1 MNGAHFHLV
10 VNHLPIILPV
20 VGSIVLIT
28 GMIFKSEAV
37 KRTAFMIF
45 ILGAISAIVAM
56 TSGEGAEDVV
66 KKLNVVSKNIIHE
79 HEETAETFAIL
90 CYILGGFS
98 LLGLWAS
105 FKQKTFSNIVSIGT
119 LVFALTTILDG
130 LISVSLTP
138 ASYFNVQS
146 FLKINLKLGLKPN
159 CPSEVLK
166 GEEHAFA
173 NPTVLYI

>member
-119 LVFALTTILDG
+119 LVFAFVVLFFAKQTGTTGGEIRHTE
-130 LISVSLTP
+130 IRTENSVPS
-138 ASYFNVQS
+138 ANN
-146 FLKINLKLGLKPN
+146 INAEK
-159 CPSEVLK
+159 E
-166 GEEHAFA
+166 AD
-173 NPTVLYI
+173 